1 MRRSPRKTIARA
13 VLALLVGA
21 WLALASG
28 CAVIVDEFG
37 WLDRAPAKRAAPS
50 GVDAERP

>member
-1 MRRSPRKTIARA
+1 MRRSPSRVVARA
-13 VLALLVGA
+13 VLALLVSA

-28 CAVIVDEFG
+28 CAVLVDEFG